1 MGNKN
6 PPRTP
11 LPKSW
16 TQHVR
21 IAMLHVV
28 ALAGYATA
36 YTQSWAANSLS
47 VRMRLKAENERLQQE
62 IALMREEIRINN
74 VRMVLITPQR
84 RPHYPPMERMSI
96 LELRAAHGW
105 SLQQTADVFLVTAG
119 TIASWMRRIDEEG
132 PDALVQ
138 LCEPVNKF
146 PDFVR
151 YAVQR
156 LKTLCPNMGKV
167 KIAQTLCRAG
177 LHLGSTTV
185 GRILKEPPGTQ
196 PSDTPPLSSRAV
208 IAKESNHVWHIDLT
222 AVPTGAGFW
231 TPWLPFTL
239 FQCWPF
245 CWWVAVVIDQYSR
258 RAIGFAVYSKHPT
271 SRSISAFLGKAT
283 SFSAKPKYLIC
294 DQDKIFIADN
304 FKRWLR
310 RKHIKPRYGAIGQH
324 GSIAVV
330 ERFIRTMKDESLRRI
345 MVPAQHQKIRREIRY
360 FVEWYNEAR
369 PHSALN
375 GQTPNEIYNGLR
387 PANQRPRIEPRERWQ
402 RRSPCAKPRTLVAG
416 KPGDQFTLIVNYHAG
431 RSHLPVVSLQRAA

>member
-6 PPRTP
+6 PPRIP
-11 LPKSW
+11 FPKSW
-16 TQHVR
+16 TQPVR

-47 VRMRLKAENERLQQE
+47 VRVRLKAENERLQQE
-62 IALMREEIRINN
+62 IALMREEIRIKN

-84 RPHYPPMERMSI
+84 RPHYPAMERMSI
-96 LELRAAHGW
+96 LELRAARGW

-119 TIASWMRRIDEEG
+119 TIASWMRRVDEEG

-138 LCEPVNKF
+138 LREPVNKF

-185 GRILKEPPGTQ
+185 GRILKEPPGIQ
-196 PSDTPPLSSRAV
+196 PSDTPPLPSRAV
-208 IAKESNHVWHIDLT
+208 IAKESNHIWHIDLT
-222 AVPTGAGFW
+222 EVPTGAGFW

-271 SRSISAFLGKAT
+271 SRAISAFLGKAT
-283 SFSAKPKYLIC
+283 SFSAKPKYLI
-294 DQDKIFIADN
+294 
-304 FKRWLR
+304 
-310 RKHIKPRYGAIGQH
+310 Y
-324 GSIAVV
+324 V
-330 ERFIRTMKDESLRRI
+330 
-345 MVPAQHQKIRREIRY
+345 
-360 FVEWYNEAR
+360 
-369 PHSALN
+369 
-375 GQTPNEIYNGLR
+375 
-387 PANQRPRIEPRERWQ
+387 
-402 RRSPCAKPRTLVAG
+402 
-416 KPGDQFTLIVNYHAG
+416 
-431 RSHLPVVSLQRAA
+431 